1 MQVIIRRMN
10 QRMFVRNGCL
20 FTMYA
25 QPVQADM
32 LIKNG
37 IIERIAP
44 AIDQKEKMDVIDG
57 RGMRILLCGTE
68 IRWRSN
74 PA

>member
-1 MQVIIRRMN
+1 
-10 QRMFVRNGCL
+10 
-20 FTMYA
+20 MYA

-32 LIKNG
+32 LIKDG

-57 RGMRILLCGTE
+57 RGMRILLCGSE
-68 IRWRSN
+68 ALSGF
-74 PA
+74 